1 MSFNDEY
8 LALRKKRQKEEEE
21 NKASFAPVRPLYVNK
36 TAPLYVQDEDIAP
49 VLTTT
54 TKKDKDE
61 DEKEERTFFKK
72 GAFEDGYQF
81 GDVAKTILGTG
92 EDIKT
97 NVGKGAL
104 KLVGGVADAV
114 TYGVAGAADALE
126 FDSFADKARKFAK
139 KDIVDNVYK
148 DQEEK
153 IERYSVLG
161 EKSDAVAE
169 GLGQVGTIIL
179 TGGAAGALG
188 VSATAATTVL
198 TGASGIGSGMTEA
211 YKGGATDEEAAT
223 YGVIN
228 GIVQAGSE
236 LIFGGLGKAVK
247 AVGLSK
253 GLTSIDDAFAQKL
266 TEKITNRV
274 VKNFVEYGVKASAE
288 GAEEVIAGIGSA
300 VGQKLTYMS
309 DKELGEL
316 VKNQDLL
323 EQFVIGSITS
333 GIAQGYGLASSIGSD
348 RDFITGLSANEQKV
362 VDKEVENRV
371 AEEEKEGKKLSN
383 REKDKIREAV
393 ISDMEKGYI
402 SIDTIQEVLGGDTYK
417 SYKDTTDS
425 EEAILKEY
433 EELGKKQN
441 ATLAEQDRFA
451 ELKAKIKEMQEGS
464 QRNKLKS
471 QLDDEVFGLVKKDRL
486 VESYN
491 ERTKRGQA
499 FAADVSKYDAKQQA
513 IIQKAIDSGILN
525 NTRRTHE
532 FVDMIAKVSADK
544 GVPFDFTNNE
554 RLKESG
560 FAKDGKIVNGY
571 VTKDGIVLN
580 ANSAKALNS
589 VVGHEITHVL
599 EGTELY
605 GELQSVVAEY
615 AKTKGEYQSRYDA
628 LAELYKDEDADID
641 AELTADLV
649 GDYLFTDQD
658 FVNNL
663 SVKNRN
669 VFQKVYDEIKY
680 LCKVATAG
688 SKEARDLEKVK
699 RVFEKA
705 YRDSGKAQEEQK
717 FSLSDNAGKQ
727 LTAEQQEYF
736 KDSKVRDKDGNLMVM
751 YHGSQNAG
759 FHVFD
764 QRFSDDDTSFFFVD
778 RNDVAATYSGTSEIY
793 EAKSFRTAED
803 ANKFFAEIGK
813 PYYEVVEE
821 NGKFIFTENGDFI
834 AESDTARGIYEE
846 FCEWEGVGYG
856 DANYKVYLNLKNPL
870 VVDAKGRKWDEL
882 PGVNDDTQYE
892 YIKIVD
898 VGHLSG
904 QVTIEYAINSD
915 SAPVTETVDLYD
927 KFPDNLAD
935 TLSDLS
941 PGEGIKGIYVNPST
955 TREYSLHAKE
965 QGYDG
970 VIFNNIVDVGGY
982 GNGNEGAATV
992 AIAFNS
998 NQIKSVAN
1006 KKPTEDADIRY
1017 SLSKTDSKGRELS
1030 LAVQKWSGSS
1040 KVVDEDGDLKSVYH
1054 GTATGAFTIF
1064 DKTKGSVEGDYGSGF
1079 YFTDNE
1085 ADVEEHYEGGGP
1097 DFDNKVGRR
1106 ADEILNEEEGIEY
1119 EEAERRAREEL
1130 FKGAHKFEVYL
1141 NIENPAIVG
1150 ETMLF
1155 DPEGYLENYDE
1166 EDYEDYDDY
1175 IADVEQ
1181 IVADDIDNIVWEV
1194 GRNVDVNDTD
1204 GISEV
1209 LWNAYADGGIGLEDL
1224 KARINELY
1232 LEDSEGNFVG
1242 NEVAR
1247 QIIESLGYDG
1257 IIDPTVSGKWN
1268 MDIEEG
1274 TTHYI
1279 VFKPNQIKAVTNENP
1294 TDNPD
1299 IHFSISRLGSR
1310 PKHYGGWNVTGKDI
1324 ALETAP
1330 VQESAP
1336 VAETAPVQTEAALTA
1351 EDVDAM
1357 LPDDL
1362 APMPEMGNR
1371 EALDSISDM
1380 DAPSET
1386 EAPYYESEEVTVDD
1400 PFEQRDIDDVGNR
1413 KVKAYMYENPEV
1425 KPFFQS
1431 EARIML
1437 GELQNT
1443 VKGERWYNDAVYYE
1457 SGGEAGWSGTKRHTS
1472 DDIAYLLDEL
1482 GYTYKEIE
1490 KGLNAIIEDDGRE
1503 NNACSKRIEFILNDR
1518 LKDGYTEFMTGMDV
1532 PADQDYVNLL
1542 NEKQITEYY
1551 RDIPFSDSDVPPV
1564 GGMEDI
1570 APTPT
1575 APKTVLEEQQEVW
1588 TEAKAEAERKVHE
1601 GEKEAAHIAE
1611 VLDEEPNTNSKRNK
1625 RAWAKFKAA
1634 VLDKGAVFEDLSLK
1648 TKNRELIAKWNYT
1661 LSSEARAQRFMGNGG
1676 NNAKSL
1682 NAIREEVGGKT
1693 KQFSEYMYHL
1703 LNIDRMSLDTA
1714 ENIAKRA
1721 ELRNQHF
1728 QGLTDKEIEATAMEW
1743 ITKDTSK
1750 EHEARVR
1757 AAREYVDANQT
1768 KNKPVFGDEVTADIS
1783 RQKVKEYEA
1792 AYPKF
1797 KEYAEDVYAYMN
1809 ELRKQ
1814 LVDNGVISQETAD
1827 LWATMYPHYVPIRR
1841 KGDEGLAVNVPLD
1854 SKKTGVNAPIKRATG
1869 GNRDILPMFDTMG
1882 QRTIQT
1888 FKAIAKNSFG
1898 VELMNSLDSVVAD
1911 EVSSMDEVMESIDA
1925 QEGLLQ
1931 EGKDGN
1937 NPTFT
1942 VFEDGKRVTF
1952 EITEDMYDALKPV
1965 SEGMAYTNRAAH
1977 TISNIRRG
1985 LLTEYNPVFML
1996 TNAIKD
2002 VQDVLINSQHPART
2016 YLKIPEAFASMVSK
2030 GYWYNEYLDNGG
2042 ENNTYFDKETNTF
2055 TKDTGLAKL
2064 LNSPPFS
2071 TVSALNNFIER
2082 IPRLAEYIASREAGR
2097 SVETSMLDAARVTT
2111 NFAAGGD
2118 LTKFL
2123 NRNGATF
2130 LNASVQG
2137 FNQQVRNFREAHANG
2152 ARGYANLAVKFALAG
2167 VPVLILN
2174 SLVWDDDDDYE
2185 ELSEYVKQNYYIVGK
2200 TDDGTF
2206 IRIPKGRTMAV
2217 IQHGIEQISNLATGN
2232 DEADFKA
2239 FLDLFISNL
2248 APNNPFKENIF
2259 SPISQVMKNET
2270 WYGEDLVSDRM
2281 ADLPVA
2287 EQYDESTDA
2296 LSKRLGEQLDISP
2309 IKINYLL
2316 DQYSGGL
2323 GDVFLPMMTPEAER
2337 ASNPLLAP
2345 FVDKFTTDSVMKN
2358 QSVSDF
2364 YTAVD
2369 ELTVNANASDAT
2381 TEDLLKSKY
2390 INSVSAELSELYKE
2404 KRDIQN
2410 SNLPNDEKY
2419 EAVREVQE
2427 EINDVARE
2435 GLETYDS
2442 VSISGG
2448 YATVGDRHYK
2458 KNDKGEWQKLSDDQ
2472 LEKQEE
2478 VTSGLGITPSEYW
2491 GNKDEYDYAYESP
2504 EKYAVARAVGGY
2516 DAWKGYSKDL
2526 YDIHADKDE
2535 NGKSI
2540 NGSRKDKVIDY
2551 VNAMDAD
2558 YGAKIIL
2565 FKSEYPADDTYD
2577 DDIVDYLNSRN
2588 DLSYEDIE
2596 TILKEL
2602 GAKVD
2607 SEGYVTWE

>member
-72 GAFEDGYQF
+72 GAFEDRYQF

-571 VTKDGIVLN
+571 VTKAGIVLN

-1040 KVVDEDGDLKSVYH
+1040 KVVDEDGGLVQPLAIELAPHALGPAGVGDGQMQTVGVDAVPVLGSDEVAQRILVAVL
-1054 GTATGAFTIF
+1054 GGLGETGGAA
-1064 DKTKGSVEGDYGSGF
+1064 G
-1079 YFTDNE
+1079 
-1085 ADVEEHYEGGGP
+1085 EEHQHSVLTAGGVLGADEFLREHP
-1097 DFDNKVGRR
+1097 ELVVKVVPALPAAVHHDLGHVGELPGGLLGLVGHIAVAGADHGADAGGLIAVLQVVGQHLVAGQQGHR
-1106 ADEILNEEEGIEY
+1106 ADLVQAQDGEP
-1119 EEAERRAREEL
+1119 EL
-1130 FKGAHKFEVYL
+1130 VV
-1141 NIENPAIVG
+1141 P
-1150 ETMLF
+1150 
-1155 DPEGYLENYDE
+1155 LED
-1166 EDYEDYDDY
+1166 
-1175 IADVEQ
+1175 Q
-1181 IVADDIDNIVWEV
+1181 QHPVAALD
-1194 GRNVDVNDTD
+1194 
-1204 GISEV
+1204 
-1209 LWNAYADGGIGLEDL
+1209 AQGLE
-1224 KARINELY
+1224 
-1232 LEDSEGNFVG
+1232 V
-1242 NEVAR
+1242 
-1247 QIIESLGYDG
+1247 
-1257 IIDPTVSGKWN
+1257 
-1268 MDIEEG
+1268 
-1274 TTHYI
+1274 
-1279 VFKPNQIKAVTNENP
+1279 
-1294 TDNPD
+1294 
-1299 IHFSISRLGSR
+1299 
-1310 PKHYGGWNVTGKDI
+1310 
-1324 ALETAP
+1324 
-1330 VQESAP
+1330 
-1336 VAETAPVQTEAALTA
+1336 
-1351 EDVDAM
+1351 
-1357 LPDDL
+1357 
-1362 APMPEMGNR
+1362 
-1371 EALDSISDM
+1371 
-1380 DAPSET
+1380 
-1386 EAPYYESEEVTVDD
+1386 
-1400 PFEQRDIDDVGNR
+1400 
-1413 KVKAYMYENPEV
+1413 
-1425 KPFFQS
+1425 
-1431 EARIML
+1431 
-1437 GELQNT
+1437 
-1443 VKGERWYNDAVYYE
+1443 
-1457 SGGEAGWSGTKRHTS
+1457 
-1472 DDIAYLLDEL
+1472 
-1482 GYTYKEIE
+1482 
-1490 KGLNAIIEDDGRE
+1490 
-1503 NNACSKRIEFILNDR
+1503 
-1518 LKDGYTEFMTGMDV
+1518 
-1532 PADQDYVNLL
+1532 
-1542 NEKQITEYY
+1542 
-1551 RDIPFSDSDVPPV
+1551 V
-1564 GGMEDI
+1564 GG
-1570 APTPT
+1570 
-1575 APKTVLEEQQEVW
+1575 
-1588 TEAKAEAERKVHE
+1588 
-1601 GEKEAAHIAE
+1601 
-1611 VLDEEPNTNSKRNK
+1611 
-1625 RAWAKFKAA
+1625 
-1634 VLDKGAVFEDLSLK
+1634 
-1648 TKNRELIAKWNYT
+1648 
-1661 LSSEARAQRFMGNGG
+1661 
-1676 NNAKSL
+1676 
-1682 NAIREEVGGKT
+1682 
-1693 KQFSEYMYHL
+1693 
-1703 LNIDRMSLDTA
+1703 
-1714 ENIAKRA
+1714 
-1721 ELRNQHF
+1721 
-1728 QGLTDKEIEATAMEW
+1728 
-1743 ITKDTSK
+1743 
-1750 EHEARVR
+1750 
-1757 AAREYVDANQT
+1757 
-1768 KNKPVFGDEVTADIS
+1768 
-1783 RQKVKEYEA
+1783 
-1792 AYPKF
+1792 
-1797 KEYAEDVYAYMN
+1797 
-1809 ELRKQ
+1809 
-1814 LVDNGVISQETAD
+1814 
-1827 LWATMYPHYVPIRR
+1827 
-1841 KGDEGLAVNVPLD
+1841 
-1854 SKKTGVNAPIKRATG
+1854 
-1869 GNRDILPMFDTMG
+1869 
-1882 QRTIQT
+1882 
-1888 FKAIAKNSFG
+1888 
-1898 VELMNSLDSVVAD
+1898 
-1911 EVSSMDEVMESIDA
+1911 
-1925 QEGLLQ
+1925 
-1931 EGKDGN
+1931 
-1937 NPTFT
+1937 
-1942 VFEDGKRVTF
+1942 
-1952 EITEDMYDALKPV
+1952 
-1965 SEGMAYTNRAAH
+1965 
-1977 TISNIRRG
+1977 
-1985 LLTEYNPVFML
+1985 
-1996 TNAIKD
+1996 
-2002 VQDVLINSQHPART
+2002 
-2016 YLKIPEAFASMVSK
+2016 
-2030 GYWYNEYLDNGG
+2030 
-2042 ENNTYFDKETNTF
+2042 
-2055 TKDTGLAKL
+2055 
-2064 LNSPPFS
+2064 
-2071 TVSALNNFIER
+2071 
-2082 IPRLAEYIASREAGR
+2082 
-2097 SVETSMLDAARVTT
+2097 
-2111 NFAAGGD
+2111 
-2118 LTKFL
+2118 
-2123 NRNGATF
+2123 
-2130 LNASVQG
+2130 
-2137 FNQQVRNFREAHANG
+2137 
-2152 ARGYANLAVKFALAG
+2152 LAG
-2167 VPVLILN
+2167 VAAHVGEGEVALLLAAVHVDH
-2174 SLVWDDDDDYE
+2174 SQLV
-2185 ELSEYVKQNYYIVGK
+2185 
-2200 TDDGTF
+2200 
-2206 IRIPKGRTMAV
+2206 R
-2217 IQHGIEQISNLATGN
+2217 
-2232 DEADFKA
+2232 
-2239 FLDLFISNL
+2239 L
-2248 APNNPFKENIF
+2248 APC
-2259 SPISQVMKNET
+2259 QTVH
-2270 WYGEDLVSDRM
+2270 
-2281 ADLPVA
+2281 
-2287 EQYDESTDA
+2287 
-2296 LSKRLGEQLDISP
+2296 
-2309 IKINYLL
+2309 
-2316 DQYSGGL
+2316 
-2323 GDVFLPMMTPEAER
+2323 DVECK
-2337 ASNPLLAP
+2337 
-2345 FVDKFTTDSVMKN
+2345 V
-2358 QSVSDF
+2358 
-2364 YTAVD
+2364 
-2369 ELTVNANASDAT
+2369 
-2381 TEDLLKSKY
+2381 
-2390 INSVSAELSELYKE
+2390 
-2404 KRDIQN
+2404 
-2410 SNLPNDEKY
+2410 
-2419 EAVREVQE
+2419 EAVRIFEVDLLQGTVLALLHRDE
-2427 EINDVARE
+2427 LLPDP
-2435 GLETYDS
+2435 GLLLRRLRLRFALPLLGLDGGGGGALLAAQDDS
-2442 VSISGG
+2442 VEH
-2448 YATVGDRHYK
+2448 AVGAA
-2458 KNDKGEWQKLSDDQ
+2458 GSDH
-2472 LEKQEE
+2472 
-2478 VTSGLGITPSEYW
+2478 
-2491 GNKDEYDYAYESP
+2491 
-2504 EKYAVARAVGGY
+2504 AVGG
-2516 DAWKGYSKDL
+2516 G
-2526 YDIHADKDE
+2526 
-2535 NGKSI
+2535 
-2540 NGSRKDKVIDY
+2540 RV
-2551 VNAMDAD
+2551 VV
-2558 YGAKIIL
+2558 
-2565 FKSEYPADDTYD
+2565 DD
-2577 DDIVDYLNSRN
+2577 VA
-2588 DLSYEDIE
+2588 
-2596 TILKEL
+2596 
-2602 GAKVD
+2602 GV
-2607 SEGYVTWE
+2607 